1 MPEEI
6 APFKQRIQVEQ
17 EGQIGAIQF
26 WQGQYEGKQITLVQS
41 GMGKVQAAAATQ
53 MLINQFA
60 PDAIF
65 SCGTAGSLEP
75 SYQIGDIIVGERTMQ
90 HDYGFLLPGTFVP
103 FGFQMQINKKAK
115 FLKEFSA
122 DSYLLNLAKSVGDHW
137 EDQSRIRYGLVLT
150 GDQVILASEK
160 RQVLADQFGATAVD
174 MESAAMAQI
183 ACLSNVPFL
192 TVRGISDFANETFP
206 IDFSKLDPNE
216 YGAFASASPGE
227 KIKLLVKAISYFAQH
242 PSKFALSLQAR
253 QNIKKAAQNSALFTL
268 NLLTAMKL

>member
-17 EGQIGAIQF
+17 EEQIGAIQS

-41 GMGKVQAAAATQ
+41 GMGKVHAAAATQ
-53 MLINQFA
+53 LLISQFS
-60 PDAIF
+60 PDAIL

-75 SYQIGDIIVGERTMQ
+75 AYQIGDIIVGERTMQ

-103 FGFQMQINKKAK
+103 FGFQMKINHKAT

-122 DSYLLNLAKSVGDHW
+122 DSNLLNLAKSVGDHW
-137 EDQSRIRYGLVLT
+137 EDQALIRYGLVLT

-160 RQVLADQFGATAVD
+160 RQALVDQFGATAVD
-174 MESAAMAQI
+174 MESAAIAQI
-183 ACLSNVPFL
+183 ACLYNVPFL
-192 TVRGISDFANETFP
+192 TVRGVSDFASETFP

-216 YGAFASASPGE
+216 FGAFSSASPGE
-227 KIKLLVKAISYFAQH
+227 KIKLLIKAISYFAQY

-268 NLLTAMKL
+268 NLLKTI